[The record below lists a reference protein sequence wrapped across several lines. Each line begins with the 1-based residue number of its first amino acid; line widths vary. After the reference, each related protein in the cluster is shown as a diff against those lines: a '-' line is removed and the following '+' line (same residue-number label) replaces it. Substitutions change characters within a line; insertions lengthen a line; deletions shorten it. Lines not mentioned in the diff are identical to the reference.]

1 MSDVIS
7 KEILLANLED
17 MPDQIRV
24 ADLLEDIRLLA
35 KIERGIRDIDE
46 GKFIPHEEVK
56 NIVNRWFA

>member
-35 KIERGIRDIDE
+35 KIEQGIKSLEE
-46 GKFIPHEEVK
+46 GKGIPHEEVK
-56 NIVNRWFA
+56 KIVAQWSA